1 LGRAFCAAGVGVAQ
15 CDKALDV
22 QTSQRLEN
30 PADTI
35 LIVEDNE
42 LNMKLFHDLLA
53 AHGYKVLQAFDGQA
67 GLQLAQQHHP
77 DLIIMDVQLPGNL
90 SGLEVTQ
97 VIKDDPEL
105 KEIPVIAVTAFAMK
119 GDEVKVRAA
128 GCDGYITKPISAL
141 NFLQSIK
148 QYLCE
153 RRSAS

>member
-1 LGRAFCAAGVGVAQ
+1 MAQ
-15 CDKALDV
+15 CDKNLDV
-22 QTSQRLEN
+22 QPSQRMEN

-53 AHGYKVLQAFDGQA
+53 AHRYRVLQAFDGQA

-77 DLIIMDVQLPGNL
+77 DLIIMDVQLPGNI

-97 VIKDDPEL
+97 IIKNDPEL
-105 KEIPVIAVTAFAMK
+105 AGITIVAVTAFAMK
-119 GDEVKVRAA
+119 GDEAKIRAA

-141 NFLQSIK
+141 SFLQSIK
-148 QYLCE
+148 SHLSE
-153 RRSAS
+153 RSSAPESRRSL